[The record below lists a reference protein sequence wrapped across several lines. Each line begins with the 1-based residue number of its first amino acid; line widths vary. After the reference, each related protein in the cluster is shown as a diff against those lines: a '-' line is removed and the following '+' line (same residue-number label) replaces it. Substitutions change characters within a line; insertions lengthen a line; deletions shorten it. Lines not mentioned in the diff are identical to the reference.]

1 MSEDFVD
8 KVVIE
13 PGSLRRL
20 VQASRTWDAVSRRE
34 MRSNLRAA
42 ANKAA
47 DAARNTVRGLP
58 AKKVTGL
65 REMLAD
71 SLKVTISSG
80 RETSSGVKG
89 EGVRVIADKGRLPGN
104 KQAMEKASMAKSFR
118 HPVFG
123 TRDTWVEQSGH
134 NWFYAPLRGGRDEYK
149 QAIVEAIKTASKAI
163 D

>member
-1 MSEDFVD
+1 MSEDFIERVEL
-8 KVVIE
+8 E

-20 VQASRTWDAVSRRE
+20 IQASRTWDAVSRRE
-34 MRSNLRAA
+34 MRANLRAA

-71 SLKVTISSG
+71 SLKVTISTG

-89 EGVRVIADKGRLPGN
+89 EGVRVIADKGRLPGE
-104 KQAMEKASMAKSFR
+104 KQAMEKASMARSFR

-123 TRDTWVEQSGH
+123 RPEWVEQSGH
-134 NWFYAPLRGGRDEYK
+134 DWFYAPLRGGRDEYK
-149 QAIVEAIKTASKAI
+149 EAIVQAIKTASKAI